1 MMVDQAGTFPK
12 ILTERLRL
20 RRFEP
25 KDDVGL
31 HACIGDA
38 NLVRYWDFS
47 ACKNIQETRR
57 WVRVLAKTMS
67 PDESIAWA
75 VAERDSDNC
84 IGMVNYHH
92 REPLNRRLEIGYILR
107 SEWHG
112 RGLMS
117 EAVQAVMSHCLVKL
131 NTHRIAA
138 VIHPDNAPSIR
149 LVTRLGFRF
158 EGGPLR
164 DYWRVGNNYMSPM
177 LYSFIAN

>member
-25 KDDVGL
+25 KDDAGL

-47 ACKNIQETRR
+47 ACKNIQETRS
-57 WVRVLAKTMS
+57 WVRVLAKTTS
-67 PDESIAWA
+67 PNESIAWA
-75 VAERDSDNC
+75 VAEKDSDNC

-117 EAVQAVMSHCLVKL
+117 EGVQAVMSHCLGKL

-149 LVTRLGFRF
+149 LVTRLGFAC